1 MILFPPSSPTAYN
14 VDCRGSNGKKRK
26 PPSHNPTFS
35 LQPWLLLS
43 QGTSESEQQCQ
54 KVAKQR
60 MMSRLVTTLMGYLVF
75 TNLVATSSISMVFHH
90 LASEENP
97 QCVVMVVDDKRKINE
112 QEEILK
118 SLGESIS
125 LVSFGAP
132 NISGGSLS
140 KAGEMCPYHVMHF
153 DTIKVAMGF
162 LDIHKMNL
170 RFLKLFD
177 RHYSPFI

>member
-1 MILFPPSSPTAYN
+1 
-14 VDCRGSNGKKRK
+14 
-26 PPSHNPTFS
+26 
-35 LQPWLLLS
+35 
-43 QGTSESEQQCQ
+43 
-54 KVAKQR
+54 

-97 QCVVMVVDDKRKINE
+97 QCVVMVVDEKKKINE
-112 QEEILK
+112 QEEIIK
-118 SLGESIS
+118 SLGESVS

-132 NISGGSLS
+132 NISGGSLT

-153 DTIKVAMGF
+153 DTIKVAVEF

-170 RFLKLFD
+170 RFLKIFVL
-177 RHYSPFI
+177 YNPPFI